1 MFLRHNGTGI
11 SDNDRPKKEEQK
23 MNEHRHTLLKQKIK
37 NCFTQI
43 LCQYNLTNQYT
54 TPDHIPH
61 LIIYHTHSYHNQSV
75 YNTSISTHM
84 NGNMILNY
92 VIGGHC
98 LLDKSI
104 WGS

>member
-23 MNEHRHTLLKQKIK
+23 MNEYRHTLLKQKIK
-37 NCFTQI
+37 NFLHKYFTNI
-43 LCQYNLTNQYT
+43 TSPIN
-54 TPDHIPH
+54 IPH

-75 YNTSISTHM
+75 YHTSISTHM
-84 NGNMILNY
+84 NENMILNY

-98 LLDKSI
+98 L
-104 WGS
+104 

>member
-37 NCFTQI
+37 NFFTQI
-43 LCQYNLTNQYT
+43 LYQYNLTNQYT
-54 TPDHIPH
+54 TPISPH
-61 LIIYHTHSYHNQSV
+61 PIKYHTHSYLNQSV
-75 YNTSISTHM
+75 YHTSISTHM
-84 NGNMILNY
+84 NENMILNY

-98 LLDKSI
+98 LLGKSI
-104 WGS
+104 